1 MYGGATYKLKCG
13 SNTSSALYTI
23 GNTKIGEIHE
33 SCRRWEIAI
42 DGCHFQLHML
52 KRGFVLKSGQG
63 FLAIIKLNAIG
74 RITCTYPETKQIPM
88 VSLIYIIVNL
98 RVSLDSAG

>member
-1 MYGGATYKLKCG
+1 M
-13 SNTSSALYTI
+13 SSALYTV

-74 RITCTYPETKQIPM
+74 RITCTYLETKQIPM